1 MASRVWKAILTV
13 LLVTSATVI
22 SAETYKEIYA
32 SGAWVLY
39 EVEGMEV
46 QAPDGRYE
54 RIDELCVASFNASSA
69 SLKFAMAPSSAVR
82 SRPDLR
88 DYIWV
93 QVSAESWN
101 FRNRTGPAGLSV
113 EISSY
118 TEKRARYDGMSINF
132 GVPNFKRQFGVFL
145 MFAGAR
151 QSIDVLGRHGETIA
165 RFPAN
170 GFSAVRDRLL
180 ACAGA

>member
-1 MASRVWKAILTV
+1 MAYRLLKSILSFV
-13 LLVTSATVI
+13 FVVSAAVV

-39 EVEGMEV
+39 EVEGMEIRS
-46 QAPDGRYE
+46 PDGGYE
-54 RIDELCVASFNASSA
+54 RIDSLCVAAFTSPSA
-69 SLKFAMAPSSAVR
+69 SLKFAMAPSGAVR

-101 FRNRTGPAGLSV
+101 FRNGVGPAGLSV

-118 TEKRARYDGMSINF
+118 TERRAQYDGMSINF
-132 GVPNFKRQFGVFL
+132 GVPDFKPQFGVFL
-145 MFAGAR
+145 MFAGAG
-151 QSIDVLGRHGETIA
+151 QSIDVLGRRGQTIA

-170 GFSAVRDRLL
+170 GFANVRDRLF